1 MFVDHFTR
9 YSWIYPLK
17 SKTEVVTIF
26 PQFHSKIEK
35 MFSHKVKSLYTDDG
49 TKYIKLKPNYVSPP
63 YTPEH
68 IGIAKRKHR
77 HIVETALTL
86 LSHSL
91 VPQKFWCFAL
101 QMVVYLINH
110 MPTVQLNNKCPREI
124 LFGSSPNYLNLRVF
138 GCLCHP

>member
-35 MFSHKVKSLYTDDG
+35 MFSHKVKSLYTDGG
-49 TKYIKLKPNYVSPP
+49 TKYIKLKPYFNFNGISHYVSPP

-86 LSHSL
+86 LSHSS
-91 VPQKFWCFAL
+91 VPQKFWCFAF
-101 QMVVYLINH
+101 QMAVYLINH
-110 MPTVQLNNKCPREI
+110 MPTVQLNNKCPHEI
-124 LFGSSPNYLNLRVF
+124 LALVLIISI
-138 GCLCHP
+138 